1 MHAHHHD
8 HDHPHDGASSR
19 IGWAFFLNAGF
30 TLIEFI
36 GGWLTNSTAIMADAV
51 HDLGDSLAIASA
63 WWLQKLSARGAD
75 ERFTYGYRRLSLF
88 GALVNGIVLVAGSA
102 LVLLQALPRLLDPV
116 MPTAEGMLGLAVLG
130 IVVNGAA
137 VLRLRNGS
145 SMNEKVLNWHLL
157 EDVLG
162 WVAVLVVSVLLL
174 FLDWPVLDPLLA
186 IGFTAFIVVNVCR
199 NLRET
204 LQLFFQAVPTEG
216 LAQQIRTK
224 LLQLDGVTAIHHA
237 HCWSL
242 DGEHHVYTAHLELGA
257 VFSLDQQLE
266 LKQRIA
272 ASLAPFALTHTTIEL
287 ELPQEACRDG
297 D

>member
-1 MHAHHHD
+1 MV
-8 HDHPHDGASSR
+8 
-19 IGWAFFLNAGF
+19 
-30 TLIEFI
+30 T
-36 GGWLTNSTAIMADAV
+36 
-51 HDLGDSLAIASA
+51 
-63 WWLQKLSARGAD
+63 
-75 ERFTYGYRRLSLF
+75 
-88 GALVNGIVLVAGSA
+88 
-102 LVLLQALPRLLDPV
+102 
-116 MPTAEGMLGLAVLG
+116 
-130 IVVNGAA
+130 GAA